1 VRKLLALLGAGGLA
15 ASAFAGEES
24 QLKSLKEKISYCI
37 GLNIGKGMKQEQVD
51 IDLDTLLRG
60 LKDGLSGARASM
72 AEEEIKDTL
81 MTFQKDMEAKQEARL
96 KADAD
101 KAQKEGEAFLAEN
114 KKKEGVK
121 TLASGLQ
128 YKVIKAG
135 TGKVSPKAADTV
147 VTHYRGTLVDGTE
160 FDSSIQRG
168 KPAEFE
174 VNKVIPAWT
183 EALQLMKVGDK
194 WQLVVPSALAYG
206 ERGAGRAIPPNA
218 TLIFEVELLEIKD
231 ATETKEK

>member
-1 VRKLLALLGAGGLA
+1 MRKLLALLGAGGLA

-174 VNKVIPAWT
+174 VSKVIPAWT

>member
-174 VNKVIPAWT
+174 VSKVIPAWT

>member
-1 VRKLLALLGAGGLA
+1 VRKLLALLAAGGLA

-174 VNKVIPAWT
+174 VSKVIPAWT
-183 EALQLMKVGDK
+183 EALQIMKVGDK